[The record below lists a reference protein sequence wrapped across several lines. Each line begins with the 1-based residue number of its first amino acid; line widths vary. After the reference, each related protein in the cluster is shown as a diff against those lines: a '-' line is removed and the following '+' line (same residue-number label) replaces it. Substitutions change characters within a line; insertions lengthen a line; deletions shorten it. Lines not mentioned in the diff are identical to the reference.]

1 MYQFPC
7 LHLVNTNHPP
17 SITHSSMSAQYG
29 GMSVE
34 QVLLTDSVVG
44 LLCDR
49 GGEKLSQL
57 QAQSGCR
64 IQLAQ
69 ERHGPE
75 HRICTLT
82 GPPSA
87 IALAKGALQGAS
99 QPPPQASPYGQ
110 ASQLTASIQQ
120 YSQQAAYYR
129 QLGMAREADELERQV
144 ALWTQMAQ
152 QQQQQQMIMAQ
163 QQQMAQY
170 YRAMAG
176 AGAGMPGGGEPQ
188 PHPTQRSEEQED

>member
-1 MYQFPC
+1 
-7 LHLVNTNHPP
+7 
-17 SITHSSMSAQYG
+17 MSAQY

-34 QVLLTDSVVG
+34 QVLLTDVVVG
-44 LLCDR
+44 LLCGR

-69 ERHGPE
+69 DRAGPE
-75 HRICTLT
+75 HRVCTLT
-82 GPPSA
+82 GTPSA

-99 QPPPQASPYGQ
+99 QPQPQVAAYGA
-110 ASQLTASIQQ
+110 ASQLTASINQ

-129 QLGMAREADELERQV
+129 LLGMVREAEMLERQV

-152 QQQQQQMIMAQ
+152 QQQQQQQQQHQLMAQ
-163 QQQMAQY
+163 QQQQVQQQQLAQY
-170 YRAMAG
+170 YRAMTG
-176 AGAGMPGGGEPQ
+176 AAMPGEGGLPAGYLNVPAGEPQ
-188 PHPTQRSEEQED
+188 RDEALED